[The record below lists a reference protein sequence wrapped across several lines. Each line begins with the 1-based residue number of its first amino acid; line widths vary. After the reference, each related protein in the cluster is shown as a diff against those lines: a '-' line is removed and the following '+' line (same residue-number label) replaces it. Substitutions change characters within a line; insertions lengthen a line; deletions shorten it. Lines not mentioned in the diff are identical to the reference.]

1 MHRDV
6 MLREDMVG
14 LIDRNTLILTNSCAD
29 NMEALHHMMSSIGS
43 NYRRA
48 YNTVTSPLEYL
59 NPYNWFLGKK

>member
-1 MHRDV
+1 MIEI
-6 MLREDMVG
+6 L
-14 LIDRNTLILTNSCAD
+14 LFLTNSCTD